1 MHQKVYFLK
10 IALFS
15 AMEKII
21 LMGKNGL
28 HQNKNDVIH

>member
-21 LMGKNGL
+21 LMEKKRKKLSGA
-28 HQNKNDVIH
+28 IH

>member
-21 LMGKNGL
+21 LMGKSGL
-28 HQNKNDVIH
+28 HQSRNDVIH